1 MEEMK
6 STIDMILSE
15 DCTDNIVLYDE
26 NNVET
31 EFEQVAVIPMDEMVY
46 VLLKPVIPPEGETD
60 DVAYVFRIEEI
71 DDEDALVMILDDETV
86 ERVFEEYYRLLE
98 EEGQE

>member
-46 VLLKPVIPPEGETD
+46 VLLQPVIPPEGETD